1 MVEDRSSCRAVEIE
15 YLNVT
20 VTSVVTLKE
29 GPRITRDG
37 PALVTL
43 ASLLLCLAVVI
54 PFVVVLFEKAYRET

>member
-1 MVEDRSSCRAVEIE
+1 MEIE

-37 PALVTL
+37 PAFATL
-43 ASLLLCLAVVI
+43 AVVFLCLVGVI

>member
-1 MVEDRSSCRAVEIE
+1 MEIE

-20 VTSVVTLKE
+20 VTSVVTLRE

-37 PALVTL
+37 PALVTF

-54 PFVVVLFEKAYRET
+54 PFVVVLFEEAYGET